1 MKFSIFSASIED
13 ENPTN
18 HLMRLNKLFL
28 AAISIFALAQSS
40 FAQSSY
46 VNFEG
51 KQTSPV
57 RLSTDGTKLFAV
69 NTPDARLSVFDVTLP
84 SNPILLAEIP
94 VGVEP
99 VSVNPRT
106 ADEVWVVNE
115 VSDSISVVSISQR
128 IVTDTIYVKDE
139 PADVVFAG
147 GKAFVSCSRN
157 NQIRVFDVTNHTQLA
172 AIPLVGENP
181 RALCVSA
188 DGTKV
193 YAAFALSGNRTTLVP
208 PDKAPKQPTNATPP
222 MNPSLPAPPQVG
234 LIVDATDTNWT
245 TVTNV
250 IKYTMP
256 DNDVVEI
263 SVSSMAVIRYFP
275 RIGTVN
281 LAIAIRPSFDQ
292 LFVANTDARNLV
304 RFEPNV
310 RGHIVDNRVTR
321 IGSLSGIVPTI
332 TPFDL
337 NPGINYNQLPNL
349 SAMSNALAQPTAIAF
364 DPSGSFMFVAAF
376 GSDRVARVDS
386 NGNVLSRIEIGP
398 ATGASV
404 NPATMRG
411 PRGLA
416 LHATAQRLYVLNR
429 ISNTISILD
438 TSNDSLLKEFPI
450 GSFDPTPAVI
460 RNGRGFLYDAKLS
473 GNGTASCAACHIDAE
488 MDLIAWDLGDPTGQM
503 ASVTNTTLPG
513 VFQLHPMKGPMT
525 TQTLRGLNALDPLH
539 WRGDRTNFLHFNGA
553 FDGLM
558 GGTTLTNSDMAA
570 YRAFINTIAF
580 EPNPNQNLDRSFPT
594 NFAGG
599 NAVAGR
605 NTFLNETYQPLLSCN
620 ACHSVLTG
628 SNRQLIA
635 GAALQESQDFKV
647 PHLRNV
653 YQKLN
658 FNNKA
663 GAASIGGFGIVHD
676 GMDPT
681 LTNFLSRPVFGSFA
695 NDTTRKNNLNAFVQ
709 CFDTGT
715 APAVGYTRTAVATNV
730 NSLSLSNDWT
740 LLELQAA
747 QITNIDF
754 IVKGKIDGELH
765 GFIYQPAFA
774 NYKMDTTNSSTLTR
788 AQLRA
793 KILAGDTL
801 TLMGVPPGS
810 GTRIGI
816 DRNLDGILDADTPK
830 PFLRISQVG
839 SDTVIRW
846 PYSSAGFLLEE
857 TSAFGPTAW
866 TNLSAPSEIVAD
878 ENVLTNPPSAA
889 AKFFRLRRP

>member
-1 MKFSIFSASIED
+1 MFAILMAGRSA
-13 ENPTN
+13 
-18 HLMRLNKLFL
+18 
-28 AAISIFALAQSS
+28 
-40 FAQSSY
+40 FAQGSY

-57 RLSTDGTKLFAV
+57 RLSADGTRLFAV

-84 SNPILLAEIP
+84 SNPVLLAEIP

-115 VSDSISVVSISQR
+115 VSDSISIVSLSQR
-128 IVTDTIYVKDE
+128 LVTDTIYVKDE

-172 AIPLVGENP
+172 TIPLLGENP
-181 RALCVSA
+181 RALAVSA

-222 MNPSLPAPPQVG
+222 MNPSLPAPPQVS

-263 SVSSMAVIRYFP
+263 SVSSNAVIRYFP
-275 RIGTVN
+275 RVGTVN
-281 LAIAIRPSFDQ
+281 LALAVHPVSGD
-292 LFVANTDARNLV
+292 LFVANTEARNLV
-304 RFEPNV
+304 RFEPNL
-310 RGHIVDNRVTR
+310 RGHIVDNRVSKIS
-321 IGSLSGIVPTI
+321 IGSGAVSPI
-332 TPFDL
+332 DL
-337 NPGINYNQLPNL
+337 NSNINYSILPNS
-349 SAMSNALAQPTAIAF
+349 SARSNALAQPTAIIF
-364 DPSGSFMFVAAF
+364 ETNGNSFFIAAF
-376 GSDRVARVDS
+376 GSDRVARLDQ
-386 NGNVLSRIEIGP
+386 NGMVLSRIEIGST
-398 ATGASV
+398 TGASV
-404 NPATMRG
+404 NPATKRG

-416 LHATAQRLYVLNR
+416 WNQNGQRLYVLNR
-429 ISNTISILD
+429 ISNTISIID
-438 TSNDSLLKEFPI
+438 SSNDSLLKEFPI
-450 GSFDPTPAVI
+450 GSFDPTSATI
-460 RNGRGFLYDAKLS
+460 RNGRGFLYDAKIS
-473 GNGTASCAACHIDAE
+473 GNGTASCAACHVDAE

-513 VFQLHPMKGPMT
+513 TFQLHPMKGPMT
-525 TQTLRGLNALDPLH
+525 TQTLRGLSGLDPLH

-558 GGTTLTNSDMAA
+558 GGTTLTDSEMGA

-599 NAVAGR
+599 DAVAGR
-605 NTFLNETYQPLLSCN
+605 KTFLTQNYQPLLSCN
-620 ACHSVLTG
+620 TCHTVPTG
-628 SNRQLIA
+628 SNRQLISA
-635 GAALQESQDFKV
+635 AALQESQDFKV
-647 PHLRNV
+647 PQLRNV

-658 FNNKA
+658 FNNKQ
-663 GAASIGGFGIVHD
+663 GAISIGGFGIVHD

-681 LTNFLSRPVFGSFA
+681 LTNFLSRPVFGTFA
-695 NDTTRKNNLNAFVQ
+695 TNATLKNNLNAFVQ

-715 APAVGYTRTAVATNV
+715 APAVGYTRTATTANV

-740 LLELQAA
+740 LLESQAA
-747 QITNIDF
+747 QLTNINF
-754 IVKGKIDGELH
+754 IVKGTIDGQLH
-765 GFIYQPAFA
+765 GLIYQAASA
-774 NYKMDTTNSSTLTR
+774 NYKMDTTNSTPFTR
-788 AQLRA
+788 AQLVA

-810 GTRIGI
+810 GTRMGI
-816 DRNLDGILDADTPK
+816 DRDVDGILDADTPK
-830 PFLRISQVG
+830 PNLQINLAG
-839 SDTVIRW
+839 SNAIIKW
-846 PYSSAGFLLEE
+846 PYGAAGFLLEE
-857 TSAFGPTAW
+857 TSAVGPSAW
-866 TNLSAPSEIVAD
+866 TNVSAPSEIIGQ
-878 ENVLTNPPSAA
+878 ENVVTNLMSPVS
-889 AKFFRLRRP
+889 KFFRLRLP